1 MSNEQDTQSS
11 PESRNQDVESL
22 ALGAENSEQVR
33 VLVVDDESLLR
44 WAMAA
49 TLKDAGYEVVEAS
62 SGQEAMASLHGHPD
76 PHVIFLDYRLPD
88 SQDLTLLQKIRTAAP
103 DCPVIMMTAYRTPEL
118 IEAAERLGAYRV
130 VSKPFDMGDIVS
142 LTRHA
147 CSSRLH

>member
-22 ALGAENSEQVR
+22 ALGAENFEQVR

-49 TLKDAGYEVVEAS
+49 TLKDAGYAVVEA
-62 SGQEAMASLHGHPD
+62 GTGEEAMASLRGNPGPD
-76 PHVIFLDYRLPD
+76 VIFLDYRLPD
-88 SQDLTLLQKIRTAAP
+88 SQDLTLLQNIRSAAP
-103 DCPVIMMTAYRTPEL
+103 DCPVIMMTAYRTPEM
-118 IEAAERLGAYRV
+118 IEAAGRLGAYRV
-130 VSKPFDMGDIVS
+130 VSKPFDMGDVVS